1 VISGIVVHSKTSSDA
16 SNIQPSTPFS
26 FNTAIDMGQIP
37 SQIEEQHGR
46 IEGSTSDSLSNPK
59 IALPTAHDPLLAYV
73 AAGLVLH
80 DLRIARPYVE
90 SNINPCTVA
99 DEHGRLKHVDFS
111 HEECKALSDSIGI
124 ARQGTGPYP
133 PRVQANLKN
142 THPGRDDD
150 DVLSF
155 LTDLQ
160 NQTAAA
166 KPGFKRVEHAVVEP
180 AQISHRS
187 ISSTLRRRELGLNT
201 MNETKSFISKML
213 RPWRSWRGA
222 SGDVVACA
230 WGPESVTYAAGA
242 AAHVNPEDQQYNRS
256 CNLLLGDLITNK
268 LQELPDHRVARPH
281 TANMPTVSH
290 TTEELYN
297 VLDPMLYKTV
307 TSVQFSTDGSK
318 LYTASHD
325 STVKVWDVSRRT
337 CLDTL
342 HQEDH
347 VTSLEVCKAY
357 EGVFATASKTID
369 NSIRVYFPSCE
380 GSYEDVGD
388 DWVGFSSSRAQQKRS
403 WEIYPECIRWGLTS
417 LTNHLLLVGFQQWQG
432 HEGPPPAREGHLC
445 LFDLNQ
451 MQPIKVSPS
460 SQSVHSIAWH
470 PVLNLFATG
479 GAAGKGLLTNR
490 QTTKTVVRS
499 WDLRSS
505 NSSAME
511 YECTAVDIHDIT
523 FHPQNSNY
531 ITASC
536 TDGSIYVWDFRKPNQ
551 HLHRLQHGI
560 PLMDLDPD
568 YCREEQDAGVMLTT
582 WDEHGNSLFTGSSDG
597 MIKEWDVLRAPE
609 NALVRDVAQIG
620 AGVQNGAFSPD
631 FTNLLVGDAA
641 GVVHVLS
648 SAPIGPE
655 ATDGDDDEDEE
666 VFIKKTMPIEFV
678 PAVDPAEDDENP
690 GVEGILA
697 SNERLDSHELKVH
710 RRYGV
715 GQGPRYRGPY
725 ARWARTTIGNGVGF
739 GQLTPEVEVS
749 RLATAA
755 EKKAILQERRAMLE
769 DDQVYQR
776 LQGVSR
782 GGGEHEWWCG
792 CLACGGE

>member
-1 VISGIVVHSKTSSDA
+1 MISGIVVHSKTSSEA

-37 SQIEEQHGR
+37 SQIEEQHER

-59 IALPTAHDPLLAYV
+59 IALPTAHDPLLAHV

-90 SNINPCTVA
+90 SNMNPCTVA

-124 ARQGTGPYP
+124 ARQGIGPYP

-166 KPGFKRVEHAVVEP
+166 KPGFKRVEHAVVES

-230 WGPESVTYAAGA
+230 WGPDSVTYAAGA
-242 AAHVNPEDQQYNRS
+242 AAHANPEDQQYNRS

-281 TANMPTVSH
+281 TANVPTVSH
-290 TTEELYN
+290 TTEDLYN
-297 VLDPMLYKTV
+297 VLDPMLYNTV
-307 TSVQFSTDGSK
+307 TSIQFSTDGSRM
-318 LYTASHD
+318 YTASHD

-342 HQEDH
+342 HHEDH
-347 VTSLEVCKAY
+347 VTSLEVCRAH

-369 NSIRVYFPSCE
+369 NAIRVYFPSCD

-417 LTNHLLLVGFQQWQG
+417 LTNHLLLAGFQQWHG

-445 LFDLNQ
+445 LFDVNQ

-460 SQSVHSIAWH
+460 SQSVHSVAWH
-470 PVLNLFATG
+470 PVLNLFASG

-505 NSSAME
+505 TSSAME

-560 PLMDLDPD
+560 PLMTLDPD

-655 ATDGDDDEDEE
+655 LNDEDDKHEE
-666 VFIKKTMPIEFV
+666 VFVKKTIPIKFV
-678 PAVDPAEDDENP
+678 PAVDPAQDDENP
-690 GVEGILA
+690 GIEGILA
-697 SNERLDSHELKVH
+697 SNERLNSRELKVH
-710 RRYGV
+710 RRYGA

-749 RLATAA
+749 RRATAA
-755 EKKAILQERRAMLE
+755 EKIVILQERRAMME
-769 DDQVYQR
+769 DDRVYQQ
-776 LQGVSR
+776 LQGVNR